1 MGYIVDISKWNGNIN
16 WDVAAPQ
23 LDFVIARV
31 QDGSNYIDPLYKSY
45 VQAMKTRNI

>member
-23 LDFVIARV
+23 LDFVIA
-31 QDGSNYIDPLYKSY
+31 GTGWIKLYRSF
-45 VQAMKTRNI
+45 I